1 MSVLTRR
8 IVGLVGGEELAC
20 LARDDRA
27 VWPRDGAVV
36 GRVESREHAPHED
49 LLVDNR
55 SSFCEAG
62 YAARS
67 GAELNGLGCAP
78 GFI

>member
-49 LLVDNR
+49 LLVDNK
-55 SSFCEAG
+55 SSSCEAG